1 MTPSKGTQQ
10 DSGQTPE
17 HDAIRMRAQEALQ
30 KGEKASAKDAV
41 RPFKKTFSDAE
52 LAELRQRVRPRPARE
67 VTPLRP
73 RREAEPA
80 APVAGEGG

>member
-1 MTPSKGTQQ
+1 MIDHLAMGGYAAYVWSAF
-10 DSGQTPE
+10 
-17 HDAIRMRAQEALQ
+17 AITLALMVGLFLQ
-30 KGEKASAKDAV
+30 SRHAARQRE
-41 RPFKKTFSDAE
+41 AE

-67 VTPLRP
+67 ATPLRP